1 MCTETLHTTILHW
14 EKKNGQQI
22 LGLESNMAN
31 AFIQLT
37 NLEEDARI
45 TLVP

>member
-1 MCTETLHTTILHW
+1 MCIETLHTTILHW
-14 EKKNGQQI
+14 RKKNVQQI

-31 AFIQLT
+31 AFIQPT
-37 NLEEDARI
+37 TLEEDAII